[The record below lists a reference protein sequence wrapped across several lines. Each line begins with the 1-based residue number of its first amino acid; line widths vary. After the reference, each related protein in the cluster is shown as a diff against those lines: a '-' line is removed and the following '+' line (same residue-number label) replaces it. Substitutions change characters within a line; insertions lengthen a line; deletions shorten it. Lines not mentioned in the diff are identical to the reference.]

1 MSTALAPQV
10 FRTPEE
16 ARLFAGYTD
25 EVKADILW
33 KLQTLAPALN
43 APRGMVGCII
53 AAIAERQGMSVSGV
67 RRWYDFAK
75 AGDLHALANKSRD
88 VKMQRHSRV
97 LLPSAD
103 IMLWQGYCLRYQRDG
118 GCAAAYRQMLRDWR
132 AGKITTTQPVDP
144 MSQRPAGWS
153 KSNLYPRKPA
163 DYSLAGMRGGRNRA
177 SDYRP
182 QVLTTRAGLRCGQYL
197 VGDDVWHDHVVHW
210 RGQRTPV
217 RPLEA
222 SVLDLF
228 PGFLCQWGLRPRLLR
243 ADGTRENLTEK
254 EVRWVIAATLRGYG
268 YRADEIGTTW
278 LVESGTFAIRDKIAG
293 PLQDAFGIK
302 VESSSIMGDK
312 AWFGA
317 YGTKGGGNPR
327 FKTWLESIHS
337 LRHNEMSA
345 LPGQVGRSRDHTPEE
360 HKGLVKYA
368 ERIADMEERLALVAP
383 ELAARVAKPVQT
395 YHEFVDLCE
404 RVYGFMNT
412 RRDHALEGWRE
423 CGHEIVQYLLG
434 TTLLD
439 EADFLALPPPPSVEI
454 AEWGRSFAE
463 RGLTRTRLLS
473 PAEVAA
479 AGRKELSP
487 LPTHGVSLI
496 LGADLGR
503 EQRVDAG
510 EFTWSDPDIHQGGE
524 LCYFAEITTPE
535 GRRELLKNGESY
547 LVHANPFWLEEL
559 CVSDAKGRFM
569 GVARRHDRASRADRE
584 AMQAQYKAVA
594 EHEAKLMDELAKT
607 AAPILRERMATR
619 EANIG
624 TLEHAL
630 QSKERAAEVR
640 KVDRIDTAQLLAR
653 RAKAAGGTENEACQP
668 ASNKDASW
676 Q

>member
-1 MSTALAPQV
+1 MSHALSLLPPDQWRAYSEYADAVKQQIE
-10 FRTPEE
+10 R
-16 ARLFAGYTD
+16 RLTILQPVLALSRGHC
-25 EVKADILW
+25 KAL
-33 KLQTLAPALN
+33 KS
-43 APRGMVGCII
+43 I
-53 AAIAERQGMSVSGV
+53 AAREGVSEATLY
-67 RRWYDFAK
+67 RWFSAAK
-75 AGDLHALANKSRD
+75 KGDLHALADKSRD
-88 VKMQRHSRV
+88 PKLWVVKETNV
-97 LLPSAD
+97 LLPAAD
-103 IMLWQGYCLRYQRDG
+103 IAEWKTYCLRYQRDG
-118 GCAAAYRQMLRDWR
+118 GLAAAYRQLIRDWR
-132 AGKITTTQPVDP
+132 AGKVATTQPLDP
-144 MSQRPAGWS
+144 MRGHPVGWGLRNLRRHRPS
-153 KSNLYPRKPA
+153 
-163 DYSLAGMRGGRNRA
+163 DYQLAAMRGGRTRA

-182 QVLTTRAGLRCGQYL
+182 QVLTTRAGLRCGQYF

-222 SVLDLF
+222 SVLDLY
-228 PGFLCQWGLRPRLLR
+228 PAFLCQWGLRPRLQR
-243 ADGTRENLTEK
+243 ADGTRENLTER
-254 EVRWVIAATLRGYG
+254 EVRWVIAATMRGYG

-278 LVESGTFAIRDKIAG
+278 LVESGTFAIRDVIAR

-317 YGTKGGGNPR
+317 YGAKGGGNPR

-368 ERIADMEERLALVAP
+368 EKVADMEERLALFAP

-395 YHEFVDLCE
+395 YHEFVELCD

-434 TTLLD
+434 NTLLD
-439 EADFLALPPPPSVEI
+439 EREFLALPPPPNVEI
-454 AEWGRSFAE
+454 AEWGRSFAQ

-479 AGRKELSP
+479 AGRKELTR

-496 LGADLGR
+496 LGPDLGR
-503 EQRVDAG
+503 EQCVEAG
-510 EFTWSDPDIHQGGE
+510 EFTWRDPDISQGE

-535 GRRELLKNGESY
+535 GRRELLRNGEKY
-547 LVHANPFWLEEL
+547 LVHANPFWLDEL

-569 GVARRHDRASRADRE
+569 GVARRHDRANRADRE
-584 AMQAQYKAVA
+584 QMAEQYKQIAA
-594 EHEAKLMDELAKT
+594 HEAQLMDELAKT
-607 AAPILRERMATR
+607 AEPILRARMEGRT
-619 EANIG
+619 ANVG
-624 TLEHAL
+624 TLEYAL
-630 QSKERAAEVR
+630 QSKERAAEDR
-640 KVDRIDTAQLLAR
+640 KIGRIDTTQLLAE
-653 RAKAAGGTENEACQP
+653 RAQAAGATNEETQP
-668 ASNKDASW
+668 ASNQDASW
-676 Q
+676 V